1 LPYAAL
7 LPAWARN
14 YQESVAPHPSPLPCL
29 REAASA
35 KAGERVGVRG
45 SIHLAFGVGLEGS
58 YMFGLGALGK
68 MLILL
73 GVFIIAIGVLL
84 LIGEKIPWIGKL
96 PGDIIIKKEKFT
108 FYFPI
113 TTSII
118 ISIILTLLFTL
129 FRK

>member
-1 LPYAAL
+1 
-7 LPAWARN
+7 
-14 YQESVAPHPSPLPCL
+14 
-29 REAASA
+29 
-35 KAGERVGVRG
+35 
-45 SIHLAFGVGLEGS
+45 
-58 YMFGLGALGK
+58 

-73 GVFIIAIGVLL
+73 GVFIILMGLFLL
-84 LIGEKIPWIGKL
+84 MGEKIPLIGRL

-113 TTSII
+113 TTSIL